1 MVFQVTIEN
10 VGRNGFTRRDVGKW
24 AVMDTKTRVF
34 YVRKTREECE
44 EIKKLLGEL
53 K

>member
-10 VGRNGFTRRDVGKW
+10 MGRNGFTRRDVGKW
-24 AVMDTKTRVF
+24 AVMDTKTHVF